1 MESPPP
7 HVLLFPY
14 PAQGHMLPHLDLAHQ
29 LSLRGLALT
38 VLVTPKNLPL
48 LNPLLSAH
56 PSIHTLVLPFPP
68 HPKLPPGVEHVRDIG
83 NAGNV
88 HVMSA
93 LSALRLPLAKWFAS
107 HPNPPL
113 AILSDFFLGW
123 TLDLADELGI
133 PRIAFFSS
141 SAFVTT
147 AADFCWRNAESVK
160 KASADAVELSD
171 LPGAPSFPEED
182 LPFMFRFYR
191 EADPDWEIVKRG
203 MLGNM
208 ASWGCVFNTFDHLE
222 GQYLEHLRRRIGHG
236 RVYGVGPLNLI
247 GLDDLSGRG
256 DLGVGAGAGS
266 DVLGWLDGCPDGSVL
281 YVCFG
286 SQKMMTREQMEA
298 LASGLEASGARFVW
312 VVKTGTA
319 EQAEEGYGEV
329 PDGFEARV
337 AGRGRVVR
345 GWAPQVPILGHR
357 AVSGF
362 LSHCG
367 WNSVQEAVV
376 AGKMVLAWPMEA
388 DQFVNA
394 RLLAEDMGAAVRV
407 CGGPDTVPDAD
418 QLGRAIAGTM
428 REDLPERARAK
439 ELRRKALEAVE
450 PGGGSSWRGLDEL
463 VVELGQLQKQ
473 RL

>member
-7 HVLLFPY
+7 HLLLFPY
-14 PAQGHMLPHLDLAHQ
+14 PAQGHMLPHLDLAYQ
-29 LSLRGLALT
+29 LSLRGITLT

-48 LNPLLSAH
+48 LNPLLSDRR
-56 PSIHTLVLPFPP
+56 SIHALVLPFTP

-88 HVMSA
+88 AIISA
-93 LSALRLPLAKWFAS
+93 LSSLRLPLARWFAS
-107 HPNPPL
+107 HPNPPV

-123 TLDLADELGI
+123 TLDLANELGV

-141 SAFVTT
+141 GAFVTSVN
-147 AADFCWRNAESVK
+147 DFCFRNIESVRR
-160 KASADAVELSD
+160 ASATAVELPD
-171 LPGAPSFPEED
+171 LPGAPSFREEH
-182 LPFMFRFYR
+182 LPSIFRLYK
-191 EADPDWEIVKRG
+191 ESDPDWEIVKRG

-236 RVYGVGPLNLI
+236 RVFGVGPLNLI
-247 GLDDLSGRG
+247 GVEDLSGRG
-256 DLGVGAGAGS
+256 DVGAGDGGGS

-286 SQKMMTREQMEA
+286 SQKLMSKEQMEA
-298 LASGLEASGARFVW
+298 LASGLQTSGTRFVW
-312 VVKTGTA
+312 VVKAPTA
-319 EQAEEGYGEV
+319 EQAEEGYGAV
-329 PDGFEARV
+329 PDGFAARV
-337 AGRGRVVR
+337 AGRGRVVT
-345 GWAPQVPILGHR
+345 GWAAQVLILGHR
-357 AVSGF
+357 AVGGF

-376 AGKMVLAWPMEA
+376 AGKVALAWPMEA

-394 RLLAEDMGAAVRV
+394 RLLVEDMGVAVRA
-407 CGGPDTVPDAD
+407 CEGADTVPDPD
-418 QLGRAIAGTM
+418 ELGRRIAETA
-428 REDLPERARAK
+428 REDLPARARAQ
-439 ELRRKALEAVE
+439 ELRRKALDAVK

-463 VVELGQLQKQ
+463 VKELGQLQK
-473 RL
+473 R